1 MWKITFFAVLAAL
14 FFVGNAQE
22 DGGADLPISANAP
35 QTSNFE
41 IESPPCCLC
50 GTYPDCV
57 APTKPHYVT
66 DLNMGSYDETCA
78 ELDTALQTPNG
89 GFPGGCELHA
99 SQFSGPDECA
109 CPVMVGASFD
119 ELGSQLGSELESEV
133 SGAGHLG
140 ATLSLAASSIMLIV
154 AHLY

>member
-1 MWKITFFAVLAAL
+1 MWKITTFFAVLAAL
-14 FFVGNAQE
+14 FFVGNAQPPEE
-22 DGGADLPISANAP
+22 DAADLPISATGP

-41 IESPPCCLC
+41 IESPACCLC

-57 APTKPHYVT
+57 PPTKPDFVT
-66 DLNMGSYDETCA
+66 DLNMGTYRETCA
-78 ELDTALQTPNG
+78 QLDTALQTPNG

-99 SQFSGPDECA
+99 WEFSGPDECA
-109 CPVMVGASFD
+109 CPVMM
-119 ELGSQLGSELESEV
+119 ESEG

-140 ATLSLAASSIMLIV
+140 ATLSLAASLIMLIV